1 MSTHAERPLTSWE
14 RRDLPFLRAAAQVMD
29 ATGRVFDAQQFADAA
44 GLSPEEA
51 MIAGAAL
58 IEADY
63 LDGHVTRGYG
73 AFARVTLTMLTE
85 RGRRTAGLWPA
96 EDSAEAFEAGL
107 LEVAARTK
115 DPEQAGRLRRI
126 AREVAGMTRELAI
139 EVGAA
144 AISRSTF
151 GG

>member
-1 MSTHAERPLTSWE
+1 MATRWE
-14 RRDLPFLRAAAQVMD
+14 TRDLPFLRVAAQRLDTAVPALIATQLADEVGLTPEECFAAA
-29 ATGRVFDAQQFADAA
+29 R
-44 GLSPEEA
+44 
-51 MIAGAAL
+51 AL
-58 IEADY
+58 VQADY
-63 LDGHVTRGYG
+63 LAGN
-73 AFARVTLTMLTE
+73 LTGSQQGLNEVILTALTE
-85 RGRRTAGLWPA
+85 RGRRAVGIWPA
-96 EDSAEAFEAGL
+96 EDSAEAFEAAL